1 MTIRL
6 KDTDIRLCFS
16 FFACF
21 ALMLLL
27 SDGKTALICFFSSM
41 LHEGGH
47 LFFMLVFSQKISSVT
62 FSAFGV
68 RIDRKGE
75 ALLSYGK
82 AALVALGGVL
92 VNFFLC
98 IVAALAFT
106 FYKSYE
112 AAVLFFVNLF
122 LALLN
127 LMPADKLDMW
137 NVLYCLLM
145 RKNDEE
151 KTQRILCIVSWISV
165 VLFCLF
171 CVIYFV
177 FIGFN
182 VSLLAVCIYLI
193 YLKLTSAE
201 THVVF

>member
-6 KDTDIRLCFS
+6 GQTDIRLCFS

-41 LHEGGH
+41 LHECGH
-47 LFFMLVFSQKISSVT
+47 LFFMLVFSQDIGAIT
-62 FSAFGV
+62 LSAFGV

-75 ALLSYGK
+75 RLLSYGK
-82 AALVALGGVL
+82 AALIALGGVF
-92 VNFFLC
+92 VNLFLC
-98 IVAALAFT
+98 AAAAFWYIR
-106 FYKSYE
+106 FNFYE

-137 NVLYCLLM
+137 NALGAILM
-145 RKNDEE
+145 KSNDEE
-151 KTQRILCIVSWISV
+151 RTQKILAVLSSVSVI
-165 VLFCLF
+165 LFCAF
-171 CVIYFV
+171 CTFYFV

-182 VSLLAVCIYLI
+182 ASLLAVCTYLI
-193 YLKLTSAE
+193 YLKLS
-201 THVVF
+201 

>member
-6 KDTDIRLCFS
+6 KNTDIRLCFS

-47 LFFMLVFSQKISSVT
+47 LFFMLVFSQKVSEIT

-68 RIDRKGE
+68 RIDREGE
-75 ALLSYGK
+75 VLLSYKK
-82 AALVALGGVL
+82 AALIALGGVF

-98 IVAALAFT
+98 AVSAAVYLFL
-106 FYKSYE
+106 KSRE
-112 AAVLFFVNLF
+112 AAVVFFVNLF

-127 LMPADKLDMW
+127 LIPADKLDMW
-137 NVLYCLLM
+137 NALYCLLM
-145 RKNDEE
+145 EKFDEE
-151 KTQRILCIVSWISV
+151 RTENVLSAVSGIAV
-165 VLFCLF
+165 ALFCLF
-171 CVIYFV
+171 CLLYFV

-182 VSLLAVCIYLI
+182 ISLLAVCLYLI
-193 YLKLTSAE
+193 YLRLSSA
-201 THVVF
+201 

>member
-6 KDTDIRLCFS
+6 KNTDIRLCFS

-47 LFFMLVFSQKISSVT
+47 LFFMLIFSQKVSAIT
-62 FSAFGV
+62 LSAFGV
-68 RIDRKGE
+68 RIDREGE
-75 ALLSYGK
+75 ALLPYKK
-82 AALVALGGVL
+82 AALIALGGVF

-98 IVAALAFT
+98 AVSGAVYFIL
-106 FYKSYE
+106 KSRE
-112 AAVLFFVNLF
+112 AAVVFFVNLF

-127 LMPADKLDMW
+127 LIPADKLDMW
-137 NVLYCLLM
+137 NALYCLLM
-145 RKNDEE
+145 EKFDEE
-151 KTQRILCIVSWISV
+151 RTENVLSAASGIAVA
-165 VLFCLF
+165 LFCIF
-171 CVIYFV
+171 CVLYFV

-182 VSLLAVCIYLI
+182 ISLLAVCLYLI
-193 YLKLTSAE
+193 YLRLGSA
-201 THVVF
+201 